1 MNLKNNFPPR
11 VREIYTFTRNCQKC
25 GRCDL
30 PISIHHILGRVSN
43 SALNSIML
51 CDECHTSGSYKQKQ
65 EFLLLTMR
73 FLLANHYEFT
83 EDDMVFYDENSKYY
97 EIKETKKRGDII

>member
-1 MNLKNNFPPR
+1 MYLKNNFSPK
-11 VREIYTFTRNCQKC
+11 VREVYIFTRNCQKC

-51 CDECHTSGSYKQKQ
+51 CDECHTSGSYKQKK
-65 EFLLLTMR
+65 EFLLLTIR
-73 FLLANHYEFT
+73 FLLANYYDFNQ
-83 EDDMVFYDENSKYY
+83 EDIDFYNKNIKYY
-97 EIKETKKRGDII
+97 NTQQK